1 MKKTTLRITAVC
13 LAVLTLLTALTALQ
27 VFAAQEDVTVT
38 AAETDAGE
46 AVGTTIPPKTEPAV
60 AATVPAVAP
69 MPKVGAVTG
78 LKKTTL
84 NLTDIQLV
92 WNAVS
97 GADGYILYRC
107 SVEYD
112 RGKFKLLADVKT
124 NAYHDTRLVQA
135 SAYQYKVAAYVW
147 HNGVR
152 VMGKAMQLNTAT
164 QPPRVEGLTRARS
177 SDVVTLTWKPVS
189 RATGYKILRS
199 SPETGD
205 QEVLYQLISNKNITQ
220 FDDTNVKQG
229 TIYTYNV
236 VAIRTVYP
244 GVTVHSSGNRM
255 SCMAG
260 LSAPNFTVK
269 SELYRGFLSWKK
281 NPYATRY
288 NVYYSKDPDATA
300 YTKAGSTT
308 GTSFMTDKLPG
319 NSTLYFRVYPIYEK
333 NGRLV
338 TGTSHTKSVD
348 VSGYMFGKKPGKTYI
363 EVNLSLQT
371 MWYYKD
377 GKLLVE
383 TPVVTGMKGSADTPT
398 GFYSVYQRAKDTYLY
413 GDDYVSHV
421 DYWMAFLGGYGIH
434 DASWRS
440 TYGGNIYT
448 YDGSHGCVNTPFNAV
463 KTIYENSG
471 IGTFVIV
478 YDQP

>member
-1 MKKTTLRITAVC
+1 M
-13 LAVLTLLTALTALQ
+13 LTLLSVWTAFH
-27 VFAAQEDVTVT
+27 VSAAQEDGTVAAATDNVTG
-38 AAETDAGE
+38 A
-46 AVGTTIPPKTEPAV
+46 TEPPSTAPAAGVKSAAV
-60 AATVPAVAP
+60 SRPT
-69 MPKVGAVTG
+69 VGALTG
-78 LKKTTL
+78 LRKTSL
-84 NLTDIQLV
+84 EVKLIRLA
-92 WNAVS
+92 WNKVE

-107 SVEYD
+107 RADED
-112 RGKFKLLADVKT
+112 KGKFKLLADVNT
-124 NAYHDTRLVQA
+124 TTYQDDGLVQG
-135 SAYQYKVAAYVW
+135 SPYQYKAAAYVW

-164 QPPRVEGLTRARS
+164 QPAKVESLTRVRS
-177 SDVVTLTWKPVS
+177 SEVVELSWKPNM
-189 RATGYKILRS
+189 RANGYKILRS
-199 SPETGD
+199 SPESGD
-205 QEVLYQLISNKNITQ
+205 KEVLYKVINNKRTTT
-220 FDDTNVKQG
+220 FTDTNVKPG
-229 TIYTYNV
+229 NIYTYNV

-244 GVTVHSSGNRM
+244 GVLVHAPGNRM

-260 LSAPNFTVK
+260 LSGPDFTIK
-269 SELYRGFLSWKK
+269 SELYRGFLTWKK

-288 NVYYSKDPDATA
+288 NVYYSKDPNADA

-338 TGTSHTKSVD
+338 TGTSLTKEIA

-363 EVNLSLQT
+363 EVNISLQT

-398 GFYSVYQRAKDTYLY
+398 GFYSVYERAQDTNLY

-440 TYGGNIYT
+440 TYGGSIYT
-448 YDGSHGCVNTPFNAV
+448 YDGSHGCINTPYNAV
-463 KTIYENSG
+463 RTIYNNSG

-478 YDQP
+478 Y